1 MSSRFSARFK
11 QRAVERAL
19 NNFSGLTIKEVAA
32 SCGVGY
38 STLQRWIGDSQVP
51 AVKQRVK
58 TYKMASEK
66 RPEDW
71 SLADRLAIIITS
83 DGLDDKALST
93 LCRKSGLY
101 PHHIEQWK
109 ADFLT
114 GNVSGNVS
122 DGGKTRSSEA
132 ARLRKENKALRKELN
147 RKDRALAET
156 AALLVLKKKVATFWG
171 EEDEDN

>member
-1 MSSRFSARFK
+1 MSSRFSTRFK
-11 QRAVERAL
+11 KRAVEKAL
-19 NNFSGLTIKEVAA
+19 NNSSGLTIKEVAA

-38 STLQRWIGDSQVP
+38 STLQRWIGDSRVP
-51 AVKQRVK
+51 AFKQMDK

-71 SLADRLAIIITS
+71 SLADRLGIIIACDRL
-83 DGLDDKALST
+83 DGKALSA

-114 GNVSGNVS
+114 RDISGNVS
-122 DGGKTRSSEA
+122 SGRKTRSSEN

-147 RKDRALAET
+147 RKDKALAET
-156 AALLVLKKKVATFWG
+156 AALLVLKKKVATFWD

>member
-1 MSSRFSARFK
+1 MSSRFSTRFK

-38 STLQRWIGDSQVP
+38 STLQRWIGDSRVP
-51 AVKQRVK
+51 AVKQRDK

-71 SLADRLAIIITS
+71 SLADRLAIIIAS
-83 DGLDDKALST
+83 DGLDDEVLSA

-109 ADFLT
+109 ADFL
-114 GNVSGNVS
+114 SGNVS

-132 ARLRKENKALRKELN
+132 ARLRKENKTLRKELN
-147 RKDRALAET
+147 RKDKALAET
-156 AALLVLKKKVATFWG
+156 AALLVLKKKVATFWD